1 MKQLISPK
9 TTASNAG
16 KPLVGRV
23 MRQALLLSTTAWM
36 VSAFTPSA
44 SATVLYWDSDG
55 AGSSALGGSGTWDTS
70 SLLWRS
76 GATTGS
82 LVAYVN
88 TALTGTA
95 RLGGTAG
102 TLTIKTGTTIN
113 ANQII
118 FSTSGYTIAGADS
131 TSILNLD
138 GTTPTITIGDGST
151 QTISATIAGS
161 AGLTKAWD
169 NGTLVL
175 AGANTYTGATT
186 INGGNLVLDMN
197 AGGSLNSASTL
208 TLGATTNSGN
218 FVVKGKDGVASSQT
232 LGALTGGVQATMSVI
247 KLTPGAS
254 GGTVNLTLD
263 NSWNRGGAGST
274 LNIDLSAGNATLTSS
289 PTLQYGIV
297 GASAGTGGWATVT
310 DSVSTGFATVVGGN
324 VVRYTGA
331 STLTTTTNT
340 GTTNYV
346 TKVGDTG
353 YVGNTLTFGSGNR
366 SVNTLQLDSS
376 AGAGALD
383 LNTATLTLTNRAVL
397 MTGNND
403 YTVQNGQLGTSGAE
417 VIIHQYGTGAL
428 TVNAR
433 IGAAGTRL
441 TKDGSG
447 LLILGGTNTYTAV
460 TALSGG
466 TLRANEGIG
475 LSSTSQLTISN
486 GVLETGVDFTRTFG
500 SSNGNNVLIV
510 GGTSGFS
517 AYGGAVNIVLGG
529 TAAPSAIT
537 WGSTQFAPI
546 VLVLNESTAN
556 NTLNFQNALNLNG
569 LTRTVNVN
577 STNANA
583 AATISGLVS
592 GTGGLIKGGA
602 GTLVLS
608 NANTYTGAT
617 SVTAG
622 KLVVSGTI
630 GGTTT
635 VSSGAT
641 LAGGANTTSTLG
653 ALVAN
658 AGSIVLPGNNGVAG
672 TLNTGAVTFAATSHF
687 GIDLG
692 VTSDQLATT
701 AGSAVT
707 VSLGGVTL
715 DITLLSN
722 FDSSINNG
730 LFLVINNQ
738 NSLSTL
744 SGQLASGTSQ
754 IVVGT
759 QAFNVLYNANFDA
772 AGNLVSTTDG
782 NDLALQAVPEPQ
794 TWAMLLGGIGLLAFG
809 QRLRRRQNA

>member
-16 KPLVGRV
+16 RPLVGRL
-23 MRQALLLSTTAWM
+23 MRQALLLSTSAWM

-55 AGSSALGGSGTWDTS
+55 AGSSALGGSGTWDTT

-76 GATTGS
+76 GATTGT
-82 LVAYVN
+82 LVAYAN

-113 ANQII
+113 ANQVI
-118 FSTSGYTIAGADS
+118 FNTSGYTIAGADS

-138 GTTPTITIGDGST
+138 GTAPTITIGDGST

-186 INGGNLVLDMN
+186 INGGTLVLDMN

-208 TLGATTNSGN
+208 TTGTATNSGN
-218 FVVKGKDGVASSQT
+218 FVVKGKDGTASSQT
-232 LGALTGGVQATMSVI
+232 LGALTGGVQATLSTI

-263 NSWNRGGAGST
+263 NTWNRGGAGST

-289 PTLQYGIV
+289 PTLQNGIV
-297 GASAGTGGWATVT
+297 GASAGAGGWVTVT
-310 DSVSTGFATVVGGN
+310 DGVSTGFATVVGGS

-331 STLTTTTNT
+331 STLTTTANT
-340 GTTNYV
+340 AATNYV
-346 TKVGDTG
+346 TKVGDAG
-353 YVGNTLTFGSGNR
+353 YVGTTLTFGSGNR

-383 LNTATLTLTNRAVL
+383 LNAGTLTLTNRGVL

-403 YTVQNGQLGTSGAE
+403 YTVQNGQLGASGAE

-433 IGAAGTRL
+433 IGASGTRL

-447 LLILGGTNTYTAV
+447 LLILGGTNTYSAV

-466 TLRANEGIG
+466 TLRANDGVG

-529 TAAPSAIT
+529 TAAPAAIT

-583 AATISGLVS
+583 AATISGVIS
-592 GTGGLIKGGA
+592 NGGLIKGGA

-617 SVTAG
+617 SVNAG

-653 ALVAN
+653 TLVAN
-658 AGSIVLPGNNGVAG
+658 AGSIVLPGNNGAAG

-715 DITLLSN
+715 DISLLSD
-722 FDSSINNG
+722 FDSSNSG
-730 LFLVINNQ
+730 LYLLINNQ

-772 AGNLVSTTDG
+772 AGNFVSTTDG
-782 NDLALQAVPEPQ
+782 NDLAIQAVPEPQ